1 MSSKIIIHTD
11 MVKDSIVGLDQNM
24 GRLLTIQSGV
34 AGFRYSI
41 DSKIYNRNGIGR
53 RIAAVCASMD
63 EVEAKLNRIKTFT
76 STSVSKYIAVENR
89 LNHQA
94 AAIDDK
100 HNLAEKILK
109 DRYPSDLYELYNNT
123 VGRLENILHGL
134 QYTAGAG
141 IMHLLGFKFSDVN
154 GILRRFELADD
165 VLLGKT
171 RVPIGSIIKKI
182 EGSKLNFLARMM
194 VNPMTL
200 FRYKD
205 KSLGELIYKRFSS
218 FFPKDIVNLSNSVA
232 KLKNEVAHSG
242 TTLRSGMT
250 VVKNNAGS
258 ILRASGKLVKANAV
272 LATVITAGTEA
283 VGAGIKIT
291 ENYSIYGGD
300 IETLKEENAKVVGRA
315 VYKTAVVSAT
325 SVAGAAIG
333 GTIGS
338 LAGPIGTV
346 AGAAVGG
353 FLGSM
358 LGDKL
363 TETTP
368 AFVDKAALHFKEG
381 IYKGTEAVASGVNKV
396 KEGFNDVKEHASNL
410 LNSSKKLFNT
420 FSFGN

>member
-1 MSSKIIIHTD
+1 LSSKIIIHSD
-11 MVKDSIVGLDQNM
+11 VVKNSIAGLDQNID
-24 GRLLTIQSGV
+24 RLLNIQSNV

-41 DSKIYNRNGIGR
+41 DHRIYDRNGIGR
-53 RIAAVCASMD
+53 RIAAACASMD
-63 EVEAKLNRIKTFT
+63 EVEANLNRIKNFA
-76 STSVSKYIAVENR
+76 SNSVSKYSAVEAR

-100 HNLAEKILK
+100 HNLAQKILNG
-109 DRYPSDLYELYNNT
+109 RYPSDTYELYNNT
-123 VGRLENILHGL
+123 ISRLQDVLHGL
-134 QYTAGAG
+134 QYMGGAG
-141 IMHLLGFKFSDVN
+141 VLHLLGFKFSDVD

-171 RVPIGSIIKKI
+171 KLPIGSIIKKI

-200 FRYKD
+200 FRHKN
-205 KSLGELIYKRFSS
+205 KSLGELIYKRFAS

-232 KLKNEVAHSG
+232 TLKNAVAQSG
-242 TTLRSGMT
+242 ATFTSGLNA
-250 VVKNNAGS
+250 VKNNTGA
-258 ILRASGKLVKANAV
+258 ILRASGKLVKSNAI

-363 TETTP
+363 TENTP
-368 AFVDKAALHFKEG
+368 AFVDKAAVHFKEG

-396 KEGFNDVKEHASNL
+396 KEGFNDVKEHAGNL
-410 LNSSKKLFNT
+410 LNSSKKLFNA